1 KLERRYVSVRS
12 RIRAQTAHISL
23 QISINVKEQE
33 AKTNQKRHSYYG
45 VSGCLTSYVFFC
57 FPVPSFVGAVPRPAA
72 VCAASVRGVLRIST
86 GGRKRLFCE
95 NVIFLRYTRIS

>member
-45 VSGCLTSYVFFC
+45 VSGCLTSYVFFASLRRLSLAP
-57 FPVPSFVGAVPRPAA
+57 FRVPLRCVP
-72 VCAASVRGVLRIST
+72 LR
-86 GGRKRLFCE
+86 
-95 NVIFLRYTRIS
+95 

>member
-12 RIRAQTAHISL
+12 RFRAQTAHISL

-45 VSGCLTSYVFFC
+45 VSGRLTSVILPALLRRLSLA
-57 FPVPSFVGAVPRPAA
+57 PVRVP
-72 VCAASVRGVLRIST
+72 LR
-86 GGRKRLFCE
+86 C
-95 NVIFLRYTRIS
+95 VPLR